1 MRQHL
6 NKSKIHRQTD
16 RQTSHSQLALFRIGQ
31 IGTGQERSGQDRLWQ
46 VRTGQDRSGQV
57 RTVQDRSGQD
67 WFRSGLV
74 QVTNGPG
81 SDLDQDNLFENAN
94 VKFYLKTT
102 CILFSTYTFQL
113 GFISLRITKLYLR
126 ISKPHLEVF

>member
-1 MRQHL
+1 MPQNLPNFILERISHIKDSMRFDLDQDWSRSELVHV
-6 NKSKIHRQTD
+6 KTD
-16 RQTSHSQLALFRIGQ
+16 P
-31 IGTGQERSGQDRLWQ
+31 
-46 VRTGQDRSGQV
+46 
-57 RTVQDRSGQD
+57 GQD
-67 WFRSGLV
+67 WSRSGLV
-74 QVTNGPG
+74 RVTNGPG
-81 SDLDQDNLFENAN
+81 SDLDKDNLFENAN